1 MTEKHLPRRQFLRGE
16 FFTALQSDSVKT
28 QGFQGIR
35 PPWSKSEED
44 FVAGCTRCGD
54 CIVVCET
61 QILVKGDGGFPE
73 VKFALGE
80 CTFCQKCVEVCKQPI
95 FRPHFSQPNLGEQA
109 EQPWSHKIEIQSGC
123 LAFHAVECRACE
135 DNCESRAIRF
145 KREIGGVAKPQ
156 VDLDSCSGCGA
167 CIGVCPVSAV
177 RILRE

>member
-1 MTEKHLPRRQFLRGE
+1 MTEKNLPRRQFLRGG
-16 FFTALQSDSVKT
+16 FLTALQSECVKT

-35 PPWSKSEED
+35 PPWAKLEVD

-54 CIVVCET
+54 CIFVCET

-95 FRPHFSQPNLGEQA
+95 FRPHFSQTNSGEQA
-109 EQPWSHKIEIQSGC
+109 EQPWSHKIEIQSRC
-123 LAFHAVECRACE
+123 LAFHAVECRTCE

-145 KREIGGVAKPQ
+145 KREIGGIAKPQ
-156 VDLDSCSGCGA
+156 VDLESCNGCGA

-177 RILRE
+177 KILRE

>member
-1 MTEKHLPRRQFLRGE
+1 MTEKNLPRRQFLRGG
-16 FFTALQSDSVKT
+16 FLTALQSDRVKT

-35 PPWSKSEED
+35 PPWAKLEVD

-54 CIVVCET
+54 CISVCET
-61 QILVKGDGGFPE
+61 QILVKGEGGFPE

-145 KREIGGVAKPQ
+145 KREIGGIAKPQ
-156 VDLDSCSGCGA
+156 VDLESCNGCGA

-177 RILRE
+177 KILRE